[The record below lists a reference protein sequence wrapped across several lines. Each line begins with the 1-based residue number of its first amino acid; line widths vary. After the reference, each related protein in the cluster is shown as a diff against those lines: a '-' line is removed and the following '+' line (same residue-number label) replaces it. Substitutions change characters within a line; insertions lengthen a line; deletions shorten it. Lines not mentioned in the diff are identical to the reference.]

1 MQYQDYNF
9 MKKKIQQFFYNKNNI
24 VYKLKFIISILLTC
38 LALNVQSH
46 TSKLIDINCFKEFDN
61 TNRVAE
67 EKCSEIEFSQMVY
80 EPITYQI
87 NDLFNVSTKFDYLND
102 NCNRVSRLKFW
113 CLKEKEWSVEV
124 IFDFNKTLNAVV
136 IQRISQVSCLP
147 PEWNSVQVSLLRKFG
162 VAQDIRKDRINF
174 ISRDTSESLVAYFE
188 SRYQHNERERG
199 NASLYCP
206 GGMRLNLV
214 LSPERNLNSRMFNE
228 YIKDLNERLASENK
242 PKF

>member
-1 MQYQDYNF
+1 
-9 MKKKIQQFFYNKNNI
+9 MKNKIQQFMYSKNNTF
-24 VYKLKFIISILLTC
+24 YKLKFIISIFLTS
-38 LALNVQSH
+38 LSLNAQSH
-46 TSKLIDINCFKEFDN
+46 TAKLVDVNCFKEFDIRN
-61 TNRVAE
+61 GVAE
-67 EKCSEIEFSQMVY
+67 EKCSEIEFLQMVY

-113 CLKEKEWSVEV
+113 CLKENEWSVEV
-124 IFDFNKTLNAVV
+124 IFDFNKTLNSIV

-147 PEWNSVQVSLLRKFG
+147 SEWNPVQVSLLRKFG
-162 VAQDIRKDRINF
+162 VAKDIRKDRITF
-174 ISRDTSESLVAYFE
+174 ISRDDSESLVAHFE

-206 GGMRLNLV
+206 GGMRLSLV
-214 LSPERNLNSRMFNE
+214 LSPERGLNNRMFNVF
-228 YIKDLNERLASENK
+228 IKDLNERLASENK

>member
-1 MQYQDYNF
+1 
-9 MKKKIQQFFYNKNNI
+9 MKNKIQLNFFSTNNT
-24 VYKLKFIISILLTC
+24 VYKLKFIIILFFTFLS
-38 LALNVQSH
+38 LNVQSH
-46 TSKLIDINCFKEFDN
+46 TAKLVDVNCFKEFDIRN
-61 TNRVAE
+61 GVAE
-67 EKCSEIEFSQMVY
+67 EKCSEIEFLQMVY

-113 CLKEKEWSVEV
+113 CLKEKEWSLEV
-124 IFDFNKTLNAVV
+124 IFDFNKTLNSIV

-147 PEWNSVQVSLLRKFG
+147 SEWNSVQVSLLRKFG
-162 VAQDIRKDRINF
+162 VAKDIRKDRITF
-174 ISRDTSESLVAYFE
+174 ISRDDSESLVAYFE

-214 LSPERNLNSRMFNE
+214 LSPVRDLNNRMFNAF
-228 YIKDLNERLASENK
+228 IKDLNERLASENK